1 MTHFRTKM
9 YVGQDQ
15 GVGQDLFLEPNLLI
29 RYYRKRKAVRMYR
42 GWNQGNQ

>member
-15 GVGQDLFLEPNLLI
+15 GVGQVLFLEPSLLI
-29 RYYRKRKAVRMYR
+29 SYYRMMNGLRIY
-42 GWNQGNQ
+42 GE